1 MKNTRYIYK
10 YIYEYIHFR
19 TTRSRAQSNLKIT
32 FKIFLMLG
40 LSWTLDIIAF
50 AIEPYE
56 QTNISVEILVV
67 VFLIINASHGIIFF
81 FVVFFDKSTIKQMK
95 IWCGKL
101 SASRVSQE
109 HVTIQS
115 TTKSSK
121 CRTH

>member
-1 MKNTRYIYK
+1 
-10 YIYEYIHFR
+10 
-19 TTRSRAQSNLKIT
+19 
-32 FKIFLMLG
+32 MLG

-67 VFLIINASHGIIFF
+67 VFLVINASHGIIFF

-101 SASRVSQE
+101 SASRVSKE